1 MPRATARAMAAIEPQ
16 TARKQHLHLDHR
28 MTEQTPQRCGL
39 VAVIGAPNAGKSTL
53 VNQLVGQKVA
63 ITSAKAQTT
72 RARLLGIALTQA
84 QDGAATQIILIDTP
98 GIFAPRR
105 RLDRAMV
112 HAAWEGTVSA
122 DAVVLM
128 VDPLKQRRHELE
140 PLLESLAERPEKKLL
155 VLNKVDVSK
164 KEPLLELAQELA
176 GKVGFSEVFFISA
189 LTGDGVPGLKAQ
201 LAAMMPEGPWHYPE
215 EQVSDASERLLAAEV
230 TREQLYRQLHE
241 ELPYDS
247 AVRPESY
254 QTRKDGSVEIH
265 QQIVIA
271 RDSQK
276 PIVLGK
282 RGARIKAIG
291 EAARAELATIL
302 GVPVHLFLH
311 VKVDEKWSDSREIF
325 EEIGLDW
332 VR

>member
-1 MPRATARAMAAIEPQ
+1 
-16 TARKQHLHLDHR
+16 
-28 MTEQTPQRCGL
+28 MTRCGV

-72 RARLLGIALTQA
+72 RARLLGIALLEE
-84 QDGAATQIILIDTP
+84 TQIILVDTP

-112 HAAWEGTVSA
+112 SAAWEGAEAA
-122 DAVVLM
+122 DAILLV
-128 VDPLKQRRHELE
+128 VDPIKQRRHELE
-140 PLLESLAERPEKKLL
+140 PLLEALATRPERKLL
-155 VLNKVDVSK
+155 ALNKVDAAK
-164 KEPLLELAQELA
+164 KEPLLELAQDLT
-176 GKVGFSEVFFISA
+176 GKVAFDEVFYISA
-189 LTGDGVPGLKAQ
+189 LTGDGVPELKQ
-201 LAAMMPEGPWHYPE
+201 RLADLMPEGPWHYPE
-215 EQVSDASERLLAAEV
+215 DQVSDASERLLAAEV

-254 QTRKDGSVEIH
+254 THRKDGSIEIR
-265 QQIVIA
+265 QQIVIG

-276 PIVLGK
+276 AIVLGK

-291 EAARAELATIL
+291 EEARKELSELL

-311 VKVDEKWSDSREIF
+311 VKVDENWAESREIY

>member
-1 MPRATARAMAAIEPQ
+1 MSQSQTRCGVAAI
-16 TARKQHLHLDHR
+16 
-28 MTEQTPQRCGL
+28 
-39 VAVIGAPNAGKSTL
+39 IGAPNAGKSTL
-53 VNQLVGQKVA
+53 VNALVGQKVA

-72 RARLLGIALTQA
+72 RARLMGIALHSGEDA
-84 QDGAATQIILIDTP
+84 ETQIILVDTP

-112 HAAWEGTVSA
+112 SAAWDGAQAA
-122 DAVVLM
+122 DAVLLV
-128 VDPLKQRRHELE
+128 VDPVKQRRHELI
-140 PLLESLAERPEKKLL
+140 PLLEQLANRPERKIL
-155 VLNKVDVSK
+155 VLNKVDISK
-164 KEPLLELAQELA
+164 KEPLLALAQELSQTA
-176 GKVGFSEVFFISA
+176 SFDEVFFVSA
-189 LTGDGVPGLKAQ
+189 LTGDGVTELKDA

-215 EQVSDASERLLAAEV
+215 DQVSDASERLLAAEV
-230 TREQLYRQLHE
+230 TREQLYQQLHE

-254 QTRKDGSVEIH
+254 QERPDGSVEIH

-282 RGARIKAIG
+282 GGARIKAIG
-291 EAARAELATIL
+291 EAARKELADML
-302 GVPVHLFLH
+302 GHKVHLFLH
-311 VKVDEKWSDSREIF
+311 VKVEENWAESREIF

-332 VR
+332 VK

>member
-1 MPRATARAMAAIEPQ
+1 MSAEGNS
-16 TARKQHLHLDHR
+16 H
-28 MTEQTPQRCGL
+28 CGV

-53 VNQLVGQKVA
+53 VNALVGQKVA

-72 RARLLGIALTQA
+72 RARLLGIALEGDA
-84 QDGAATQIILIDTP
+84 QIILADTP

-112 HAAWEGTVSA
+112 SAAWDGAEAA
-122 DAVVLM
+122 DAIVLVVDA
-128 VDPLKQRRHELE
+128 VKQRRHELE
-140 PLLESLAERPEKKLL
+140 PLLETLANRPERKLL
-155 VLNKVDVSK
+155 VLNKVDASK
-164 KEPLLELAQELA
+164 KEPLLALAEELSGKA
-176 GKVGFSEVFFISA
+176 GFDEVFFVSA
-189 LTGDGVPGLKAQ
+189 LTGDGVPELKAR
-201 LAAMMPEGPWHYPE
+201 LAELMPEGVWHYPE
-215 EQVSDASERLLAAEV
+215 DQVSDASERLLAAEI

-254 QTRKDGSVEIH
+254 KTRPDGSIEIH
-265 QQIVIA
+265 QQIVVG

-282 RGARIKAIG
+282 RGVKIKAIG
-291 EAARAELATIL
+291 EAARKELAELL
-302 GVPVHLFLH
+302 GVKVHLFLH
-311 VKVDEKWSDSREIF
+311 VKVEENWAESREIY